1 MSIKVDAPTDFAPT
15 EQLLWVNKQCLG
27 DIKDARKEGVREGMI
42 DKKPPYYLYVRQ
54 RGKLSK
60 RKESTLN
67 PKFMK
72 VGTVSKPTE
81 YEYITGGDWETVVD
95 ASLDALSMLRRIA
108 PTKTGNYV
116 SAMSLYI
123 NGRLTTINGLK
134 KQNDTEGAVV
144 TLTNFVGYATALEH
158 GFYVG
163 RYDNGRYKG
172 EGIFLQV
179 TRLLRKIY
187 GNKIS
192 LRFSFSSQFGGT
204 VPAIEIAAAGAFAGN
219 DSKPKSGS
227 SRKGRK

>member
-1 MSIKVDAPTDFAPT
+1 MSIEVIAPKDFAPT

-54 RGKLSK
+54 RSKLSK

-67 PKFMK
+67 PNYMK
-72 VGTVSKPTE
+72 IGTVSNPTQ

-95 ASLDALSMLRRIA
+95 ASTDALAMLRRIS
-108 PTKTGNYV
+108 PIKTGNFVSLMNVYV
-116 SAMSLYI
+116 
-123 NGRLTTINGLK
+123 NGRITTIGGLK
-134 KQNDTEGAVV
+134 KQNNTEGAVV
-144 TLTNFVGYATALEH
+144 TLTNVVEYATALEH

-172 EGIFLQV
+172 QGIFLQV
-179 TRLLRKIY
+179 TRLIRKMY

-192 LRFSFSSQFGGT
+192 LRFSFISTFGGT
-204 VPAIEIAAAGAFAGN
+204 QPAIEIAAAGAFAGN
-219 DSKPKSGS
+219 DSKPNSGS
-227 SRKGRK
+227 RRKGR